1 MKKRKKN
8 GNMDGN
14 ERQMKKTDNRKMVMV
29 TMIMIGDKES
39 ENLQLI

>member
-14 ERQMKKTDNRKMVMV
+14 ERQMKKTDNSKMVMV
-29 TMIMIGDKES
+29 TMIMIGDKEN